1 MKQENNAGGQ
11 PGLIGRRDLI
21 AMVGGAAVAWPLAAR
36 AQERSLPL
44 IGFLY
49 GGAADRATGFLIG
62 IPRGLNE
69 MGFVEGRNFA
79 AEYRWADDHLD
90 RLPVLAADLVQRRV
104 AVIVTGG
111 GPQPALAAKAATL
124 TIPIVFF
131 TGGDPVKFGLVPR
144 YNRPGNNLTGF
155 DFMIAELEQKRVGLL
170 HELVP
175 TAGVV
180 AALCD
185 PHSSWA
191 AAILAEVA
199 GAAKSLGLELVTVNA
214 SDPTVRRRFRASRAC
229 GGGRDAGH
237 GGRALHSEPRQSRPP
252 SGIGRQTSLARD
264 VFFERDGR
272 NRRTHQLQRRP
283 GGRLP
288 PGGHLCRPHPQG

>member
-1 MKQENNAGGQ
+1 MKQDNKAGGR

-36 AQERSLPL
+36 AQERALPL
-44 IGFLY
+44 IGFLN
-49 GGAADRATGFLIG
+49 GGAADRSKGFLVG
-62 IPRGLNE
+62 VPRGLNE

-90 RLPVLAADLVQRRV
+90 RLPALAADLVQRRV

-111 GPQPALAAKAATL
+111 GPQPALAAKAATS

-131 TGGDPVKFGLVPR
+131 TGDDPVKFGLVPR
-144 YNRPGNNLTGF
+144 YNRPGSNLTGF
-155 DFMIAELEQKRVGLL
+155 NFMISELEQKRVGLL

-185 PHSSWA
+185 PHGSGA
-191 AAILAEVA
+191 AAIFWRRWRAQPNP
-199 GAAKSLGLELVTVNA
+199 LGSNWFQSMRAIRHSSTPL
-214 SDPTVRRRFRASRAC
+214 SRRQSMR
-229 GGGRDAGH
+229 
-237 GGRALHSEPRQSRPP
+237 GRARCWSPRSSSSQ
-252 SGIGRQTSLARD
+252 
-264 VFFERDGR
+264 
-272 NRRTHQLQRRP
+272 
-283 GGRLP
+283 
-288 PGGHLCRPHPQG
+288 